1 MKINIFQTN
10 IKINNTIINQ
20 GLDTS
25 IITTNTSETKEINP
39 DYKNIAKSSAITG
52 AIAGGI
58 VVAGEW
64 LSTKPNS
71 KPKLD
76 RPTEGATYKPTQQL
90 LDKHPDKLGHY
101 AKTGTNGA
109 NQMNVGT
116 ANLTNDINMVN
127 KPIYPNG
134 GLDTAGNTLKPPS
147 MGNEGSWFMKPISHI
162 PGMNGMATSIH
173 DPLSQIFFTSN
184 AVPQIVNDILIVAS
198 ILPSIPASY
207 CIISPS
213 ACASIINNKPIKP
226 SGNNL
231 PNLPEKPKSIM
242 FTKE

>member
-1 MKINIFQTN
+1 MIELKNNVNNIEMGG
-10 IKINNTIINQ
+10 KVINQ

-25 IITTNTSETKEINP
+25 IITTNTYETKEINP

-52 AIAGGI
+52 AIAGGM
-58 VVAGEW
+58 VVAGKW
-64 LSTKPNS
+64 LSTKPNG

-76 RPTEGATYKPTQQL
+76 RPTEGATLKPDQSIVNDPQVIS
-90 LDKHPDKLGHY
+90 KHPNYGS
-101 AKTGTNGA
+101 TGTTSVNA
-109 NQMNVGT
+109 NNVGT
-116 ANLTNDINMVN
+116 ANLTTDPSLVGMQVKDAI
-127 KPIYPNG
+127 KQGAI
-134 GLDTAGNTLKPPS
+134 KPPS
-147 MGNEGSWFMKPISHI
+147 WLFGEGSWSSNLVSQI

-173 DPLSQIFFTSN
+173 DPLSQLFFTSN
-184 AVPQIVNDILIVAS
+184 TVPQIVNDILIVAS

-242 FTKE
+242 FKEE